1 MICYKGFNQDLCC
14 TLGQG
19 TMQYKVGETY
29 TAKAAQTARTG
40 LHCVEEP
47 IEVLR
52 WYKSGRYCIVSA
64 EGDINENG
72 DKIACTRMRIL
83 KEIDIKTLALLQCRW
98 MVEHQDRA
106 YSDLVE
112 RNSGTAEKDGITV
125 VYGEHPKARGEIG
138 SLICLVRKG
147 KHGIEAGAYEI
158 DGKRYKQGVYYGVD
172 GRQRK

>member
-52 WYKSGRYCIVSA
+52 WYPVGRYCIVAA
-64 EGDINENG
+64 EGDINESD
-72 DKIACTRMRIL
+72 DKIACTQMRIL
-83 KEIDIKTLALLQCRW
+83 KEKEKIRDQYKKATNPIAESTDILIAK
-98 MVEHQDRA
+98 
-106 YSDLVE
+106 
-112 RNSGTAEKDGITV
+112 NKITIQRM
-125 VYGEHPKARGEIG
+125 RGER
-138 SLICLVRKG
+138 L
-147 KHGIEAGAYEI
+147 
-158 DGKRYKQGVYYGVD
+158 
-172 GRQRK
+172 